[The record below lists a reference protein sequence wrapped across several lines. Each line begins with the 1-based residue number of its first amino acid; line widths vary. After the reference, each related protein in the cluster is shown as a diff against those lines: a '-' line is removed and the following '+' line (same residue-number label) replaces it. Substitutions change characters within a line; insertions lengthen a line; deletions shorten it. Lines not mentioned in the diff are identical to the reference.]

1 MKLRHACEPQVSRA
15 LTLPVPEQKKA
26 FVRLINE
33 GNFKH
38 NMTVLGRGNGEL
50 LLRRRPKNGNIPISK
65 FVPCPGCLGFMLR
78 VELNRHGRS
87 CEFVED
93 PSSATARAEVLLD
106 KFRNAGTPKVVS
118 TIRDEETRAL
128 VLADDTLMAFAS
140 YTEESKGLSKNQQKV
155 LKTRLSKLT
164 KLLLLMRQKTGES
177 DLSMES
183 LCRPERFDAVVQATK
198 EIGGFTTGTEERNS
212 SFSSPSVPR
221 VVGQALGKVVHILQG
236 KAIRDQDAEA
246 EATINNFGRL
256 LASEWPDRVSRVY
269 HQTFNERQQ
278 KKDDAIP
285 STEDIKKLS
294 NFLKSGVEEAT
305 KSLTTASPSAKVRAY
320 NRLAELTMV
329 SVLVFNKRR
338 GGEAAKVKLADY
350 TERADYTQNE
360 TIVQSLSELERELV
374 TSMTLIKT
382 SGKRQRN
389 VPVLITPANKR
400 AIDVLIAARA
410 DVGVSG
416 SSALFARAPK
426 GNALDS
432 WYALKKACRDA
443 GVDTENITST
453 SLRKYLATVVQIMNL
468 KENEMDQIASHL
480 GHDITVHRKYY
491 RLQNSTVELCKI
503 ARLLMRT
510 EETLGDG
517 LDDNAS

>member
-1 MKLRHACEPQVSRA
+1 M
-15 LTLPVPEQKKA
+15 
-26 FVRLINE
+26 
-33 GNFKH
+33 
-38 NMTVLGRGNGEL
+38 
-50 LLRRRPKNGNIPISK
+50 
-65 FVPCPGCLGFMLR
+65 
-78 VELNRHGRS
+78 
-87 CEFVED
+87 
-93 PSSATARAEVLLD
+93 
-106 KFRNAGTPKVVS
+106 
-118 TIRDEETRAL
+118 
-128 VLADDTLMAFAS
+128 
-140 YTEESKGLSKNQQKV
+140 
-155 LKTRLSKLT
+155 
-164 KLLLLMRQKTGES
+164 
-177 DLSMES
+177 
-183 LCRPERFDAVVQATK
+183 
-198 EIGGFTTGTEERNS
+198 
-212 SFSSPSVPR
+212 
-221 VVGQALGKVVHILQG
+221 
-236 KAIRDQDAEA
+236 
-246 EATINNFGRL
+246 
-256 LASEWPDRVSRVY
+256 
-269 HQTFNERQQ
+269 
-278 KKDDAIP
+278 
-285 STEDIKKLS
+285 
-294 NFLKSGVEEAT
+294 
-305 KSLTTASPSAKVRAY
+305 
-320 NRLAELTMV
+320 
-329 SVLVFNKRR
+329 FNKRR

-400 AIDVLIAARA
+400 AIYVLIAARA